1 MKRVKFTLIELLVV
15 IAIIAILAAM
25 LLPALGKARDM
36 AKRISCTGNIRQI
49 ASGIIQY
56 GLDANDLILPVTVT
70 NQSGDTKYNRGL
82 VWTGYANDCWSRLAA
97 PYFGI
102 NHMDPPASG
111 NPTYYYIPKNQRK
124 GIVKCP
130 AMNND
135 VAYIGFIHYAMPG
148 QLSLDDARKLPDKF
162 AKVKAPALRA
172 LILDSYRYPPE
183 MSSFHWPEPVIAYAP
198 GSETLTGAFQV
209 SSWGAGISRRRHNN
223 TTNVAFLDGHVES
236 VGAAFLRVQCNSQ
249 NGKMGMLWYND

>member
-15 IAIIAILAAM
+15 VAIIAILAGM
-25 LLPALGKARDM
+25 LLPALSKARDM
-36 AKRISCTGNIRQI
+36 AKRVSCAGNIRQV
-49 ASGIIQY
+49 AFGIIQY
-56 GLDANDLILPVTVT
+56 GLDANDLILPATVT
-70 NQSGDTKYNRGL
+70 NQSGDTRFNRGL
-82 VWTGYANDCWSRLAA
+82 VWTGYVDDCWSRLAA

-111 NPTYYYIPKNQRK
+111 NPMYYYIPKNQSK

-135 VAYIGFIHYAMPG
+135 VAYIGAIHYAMPM
-148 QLSLDDARKLPDKF
+148 QLSRDAARKLPDRF
-162 AKVKAPALRA
+162 AKVKSPALRA
-172 LILDSYRYPPE
+172 LILDSYYYPPA
-183 MSSFHWPEPVIAYAP
+183 MAGLHWPEPAITYAP
-198 GSETLTGAFQV
+198 GSKTLTGTIMV

-223 TTNVAFLDGHVES
+223 TTNAAFLDGHVES
-236 VGAAFLRVQCNSQ
+236 VGAGFLRVQCKSQ